1 MSIFCRGDKAV
12 HPATESL
19 QDEPLTDEAIEAILA
34 AENVVA
40 PESASPVS
48 SVHLVESASS
58 AAAWVKW
65 LLFIALASEF
75 LVGWFRR

>member
-1 MSIFCRGDKAV
+1 MFTFCSGVRSVASSNDPV
-12 HPATESL
+12 E
-19 QDEPLTDEAIEAILA
+19 DVPLSDQEIEAILA
-34 AENVVA
+34 TENATPPEAASTA
-40 PESASPVS
+40 P

-58 AAAWVKW
+58 AASWVKW